1 MKKFLIVA
9 VVAIPTLLILGI
21 GSILVAANQANKNC
35 QRPFFEAVAS
45 GEPARVLEMLDEELH
60 SEIDAPVLAEWMKA
74 VNEKLGKFQ
83 GISPDAF
90 NTKVASKNG
99 TTFITSSV
107 TVLFEHG
114 EATSE
119 IIYAGDKIVGF
130 DIESPRLDGN
140 WFNGL
145 SNWRLYFDKAS
156 EFYQQFADKN
166 LDEAYASMHEGL
178 QEELT
183 LEEFTKMQSDVKN
196 MIGDIE
202 KIELLGG
209 TFIES
214 DTQKFQVELR
224 LHGPDGEMTATSDY
238 HFAGLKGVLTGF
250 NMSLVVDATSP
261 AQ

>member
-9 VVAIPTLLILGI
+9 VVAIPSLLLLGI
-21 GSILVAANQANKNC
+21 GSLLVAANQANENC

-45 GEPARVLEMLDEELH
+45 GDPVRVIEMLDEGVH

-74 VNEKLGKFQ
+74 VNDKLGKFQ

-90 NTKVASKNG
+90 NTKVASENG

-119 IIYAGDKIVGF
+119 IVCAGDKIVAF

-145 SNWRLYFDKAS
+145 SNWRLYFDRAS
-156 EFYQQFADKN
+156 EFYQQFADKK
-166 LDEAYASMHEGL
+166 LEEAYASMHESL
-178 QEELT
+178 REELT
-183 LEEFTKMQSDVKN
+183 LESFTEMHSDVKN
-196 MIGDIE
+196 MIGDIDR
-202 KIELLGG
+202 IELLGG

-224 LHGPDGEMTATSDY
+224 LHGPDGKMTATSDF
-238 HFAGLKGVLTGF
+238 HFIGLQGVLTGF
-250 NMSLVVDATSP
+250 KMSMMVDATSS